1 MLQFLPP
8 PLQGFILFAALTV
21 STIFWSFLLY
31 VVALGKLI
39 IPARGWRI
47 FCGKLANALV
57 QNWVGINALGLK
69 LSKHI
74 GWDVQGLNGLHPDA
88 WYLLLA
94 NHQSMVDIVVL
105 QSIFHGKIPT
115 LKFFL
120 KKELIWVPFLGIAW
134 WALDFPFMK
143 RRSSTLRDLEAARK
157 ACDKFRL
164 VPATI
169 MNFAEGTRF
178 SAAKR
183 ETERSP
189 YTHLL
194 KPKPGGTAVALY
206 ALGRQ
211 LSSILD
217 VTIVYPKGTPGLWA
231 FLCANSVQIKVRVK
245 QIPITKELLETITDP
260 ALRNQFKDWL
270 NTLWGEKDKL
280 IETLLQQTAGELEGV
295 CE

>member
-1 MLQFLPP
+1 MLEFLPA
-8 PLQGFILFAALTV
+8 PLQGLILFIALTFNTV
-21 STIFWSFLLY
+21 FWTFLLY
-31 VVALGKLI
+31 VVALGRLI
-39 IPARGWRI
+39 IPIRAWRI
-47 FCGKLANALV
+47 VCGRLANTIA

-105 QSIFHGKIPT
+105 QTVFRGKIPP

-120 KKELIWVPFLGIAW
+120 KKELIWVPFLGLAW

-143 RRSSTLRDLEAARK
+143 RKSSTHKDLEAARK

-164 VPATI
+164 LPATI

-183 ETERSP
+183 EAVGSP
-189 YTHLL
+189 FTYLL

-211 LSSILD
+211 LRSILD
-217 VTIVYPKGTPGLWA
+217 VTIAYPKGAPGLWT
-231 FLCANSVQIKVRVK
+231 FLCTGSIEIKVRVK
-245 QIPITKELLETITDP
+245 QIPITQELLESVTDP
-260 ALRNQFKDWL
+260 ALRAQFKAWL
-270 NTLWGEKDKL
+270 NALWSEKDKL
-280 IETLLQQTAGELEGV
+280 L
-295 CE
+295 

>member
-1 MLQFLPP
+1 MLRFLPA
-8 PLQGFILFAALTV
+8 PLQGLILFIALAFN
-21 STIFWSFLLY
+21 TIFWSSLLY

-39 IPARGWRI
+39 IPIHGWRI
-47 FCGKLANALV
+47 LCGRLANAIA

-74 GWDVQGLNGLHPDA
+74 GWDIRGLNGLQPDA

-105 QSIFHGKIPT
+105 QSIFHGKIPP

-143 RRSSTLRDLEAARK
+143 RKSSTHKDLEAARK

-164 VPATI
+164 LPATI

-178 SAAKR
+178 STAKR
-183 ETERSP
+183 EAESSP
-189 YTHLL
+189 FTHLL
-194 KPKPGGTAVALY
+194 RPRPGGTAVALY
-206 ALGRQ
+206 ALGQQ
-211 LSSILD
+211 LRSILD

-231 FLCANSVQIKVRVK
+231 FLCTSSIEIKVRVK
-245 QIPITKELLETITDP
+245 QIPITQELLETVTDP
-260 ALRNQFKDWL
+260 ALRAHFKDWM
-270 NTLWGEKDKL
+270 NTLWSEKDKL
-280 IETLLQQTAGELEGV
+280 IEALLHQPAGKLDGV
-295 CE
+295 